1 MAKAGTATPSTRAL
15 SRKRLRRR
23 HRRRRIV
30 VILLVFLIPL
40 GWSYGRAIT
49 APGSAPLSAKS
60 VEWFKGL
67 PGGTWITLKIERAWY
82 SSHKPPVGGSLAGG
96 IPHESGQPATPSPG
110 TGSSAPQIAPH
121 LAAPPNIKPFVSTP
135 LPREGEWQ
143 DVGKTVGGAQA
154 VRVAY
159 LRPDSQHTSLLG
171 TVMWMDPTL
180 LATRLVA
187 GLQVPPSASTPAK
200 VPTQQYGALAA
211 TFNSGFLLKDSSGGF
226 YLNGRTYAPLVN
238 GQASI
243 VLYKDGTVDVGAWGT
258 DVSMTSQVAAV
269 RQNLSPLVTGGK
281 PVAGLANDSLAK
293 WGQTLG
299 NAVLVWRSGVG
310 VTADGAIVYAAAPAL
325 TVQSLANLLA
335 RAGAV
340 RAMELDINPEW
351 TTGIFYTPAPAS
363 TLGIY
368 PHLLLSTMQRSPE
381 RYLVPDERDF
391 FAEFIRSKYLNG

>member
-1 MAKAGTATPSTRAL
+1 M
-15 SRKRLRRR
+15 
-23 HRRRRIV
+23 
-30 VILLVFLIPL
+30 VILLVIAIPL

-60 VEWFKGL
+60 VEWFKSL

-82 SSHKPPVGGSLAGG
+82 SSHEPPVGGSLAGG
-96 IPHESGQPATPSPG
+96 IPQQSGNPATPPPG
-110 TGSSAPQIAPH
+110 TGSTGPKVPPH
-121 LAAPPNIKPFVSTP
+121 LAAPPDITPFVSAP
-135 LPREGEWQ
+135 LPREGQWQ
-143 DVGKTVGGAQA
+143 DVGKTVEGIPA

-171 TVMWMDPTL
+171 TVMWMDTTL
-180 LATRLVA
+180 LSTKLVA
-187 GLQVPPSASTPAK
+187 GLQVPPGASTPAK
-200 VPTQQYGALAA
+200 VPSQQFGALAA
-211 TFNSGFLLKDSSGGF
+211 TFNSGFLLRDSSGGF
-226 YLNGRTYAPLVN
+226 YMNGHTYAPLVN
-238 GQASI
+238 GKASI
-243 VLYKDGTVDVGAWGT
+243 VLYKDGSVDVGAWGT
-258 DVSMTSQVAAV
+258 DVTMTSQVSTV
-269 RQNLSPLVTGGK
+269 RQNLSPLVTNGK
-281 PVAGLANDSLAK
+281 PVAGLGTDSLSM
-293 WGQTLG
+293 WGATLG

-310 VTADGAIVYAAAPAL
+310 VTADGAVVYAAAPAL

-368 PHLLLSTMQRSPE
+368 PHLLLATMQRSPE

-391 FAEFIRSKYLNG
+391 FAEFIRPKYLNK

>member
-1 MAKAGTATPSTRAL
+1 
-15 SRKRLRRR
+15 
-23 HRRRRIV
+23 
-30 VILLVFLIPL
+30 VILLVIAVPL
-40 GWSYGRAIT
+40 GWSYERAIT

-60 VEWFKGL
+60 VEWFKSL
-67 PGGTWITLKIERAWY
+67 PGGTWVTLKIERAWY
-82 SSHKPPVGGSLAGG
+82 STHKPPVGGSLSGG
-96 IPHESGQPATPSPG
+96 IPQESGQPSTPSPG
-110 TGSSAPQIAPH
+110 TGSGTAQIPQH

-135 LPREGEWQ
+135 LPREGQWQ
-143 DVGKTVGGAQA
+143 DVGKTVNGIPA

-171 TVMWMDPTL
+171 TVMWMDTTL
-180 LATRLVA
+180 LSTRLVP
-187 GLQVPPSASTPAK
+187 GLDVPPGASSPAK

-211 TFNSGFLLKDSSGGF
+211 TFNSGFLLRDSSGGF
-226 YLNGRTYAPLVN
+226 YLNGQTYAPLVN
-238 GQASI
+238 GQASV

-258 DVSMTSQVAAV
+258 DVSMTPQVAAV
-269 RQNLSPLVTGGK
+269 RQNLSPLVTAGK

-310 VTADGAIVYAAAPAL
+310 VTADGAVVYAAAPAL

-381 RYLVPDERDF
+381 RYLIPDERDF
-391 FAEFIRSKYLNG
+391 FAEFIRPKFLKQ